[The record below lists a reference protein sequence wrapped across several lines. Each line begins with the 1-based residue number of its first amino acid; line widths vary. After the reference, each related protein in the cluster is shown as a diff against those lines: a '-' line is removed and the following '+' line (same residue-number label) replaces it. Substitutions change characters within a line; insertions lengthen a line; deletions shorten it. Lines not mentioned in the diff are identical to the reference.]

1 LTVSADVTGPAEA
14 RMTAPRARRV
24 EPGLVVQPG
33 PFDGQVARALVAAL
47 MDDLDERYAAD
58 GPADGDHHEI
68 SGVWAVRGEQV
79 TPPQGV
85 FVVAY
90 LGGQPVGGGAVRP
103 LVEHAAGH
111 LVPGPPECPGGATAI
126 GEIKRMY
133 TAPAA
138 RRRGV
143 SRALLARLETEAVRL
158 GYRRLQLETG
168 DRQPEAIALYESAGY
183 RRIPTYGQYEGDEL
197 SVCFAKDL

>member
-1 LTVSADVTGPAEA
+1 MSAHVTGSPATA
-14 RMTAPRARRV
+14 RMTGPPARRV
-24 EPGLVVQPG
+24 EAGLVVQPEPLDG
-33 PFDGQVARALVAAL
+33 PVARALVAAL

-58 GPADGDHHEI
+58 GPADGDHHEV

-79 TPPQGV
+79 APPHGV

-90 LGGQPVGGGAVRP
+90 IGGEPVGCGAVRP
-103 LVEHAAGH
+103 LVEDSAGR
-111 LVPGPPECPGGATAI
+111 LVPGLPEFPGGATAV

-168 DRQPEAIALYESAGY
+168 DRQPEAISLYESAGY

-197 SVCFAKDL
+197 SVCFARDL

>member
-1 LTVSADVTGPAEA
+1 MSADVTGSPAAA
-14 RMTAPRARRV
+14 RMTGPPARRV
-24 EPGLVVQPG
+24 EAGLVVQPEPLDG
-33 PFDGQVARALVAAL
+33 PVARALVAAL

-58 GPADGDHHEI
+58 GPADGDHHEV

-79 TPPQGV
+79 APPHGV

-90 LGGQPVGGGAVRP
+90 IGGEPVGCGAVRR
-103 LVEHAAGH
+103 LVEDSAGR
-111 LVPGPPECPGGATAI
+111 LVPGLPEFPGGATAV

-168 DRQPEAIALYESAGY
+168 DRQPEAISLYESAGY

-197 SVCFAKDL
+197 SVCFARDL